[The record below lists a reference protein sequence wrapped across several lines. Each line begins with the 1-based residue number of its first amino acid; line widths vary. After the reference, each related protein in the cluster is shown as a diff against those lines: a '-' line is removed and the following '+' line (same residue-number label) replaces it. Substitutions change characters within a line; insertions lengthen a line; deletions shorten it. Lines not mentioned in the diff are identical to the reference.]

1 MRVLVLRPRA
11 AGERTAARLRA
22 RGYEA
27 VLAPVTAI
35 APLDTPPPAGPFAA
49 VLVTSPSAFAA
60 PIPDGLKEL
69 PLLAVGGRTA
79 EVARA
84 RGFRDVESA
93 GGDRNALAAL
103 AARRLPRGARL
114 LLVQGRDHKEDTA
127 PLLAAAGLTP
137 VPWIAYAAERL
148 PRLPD
153 PAVAALDEGRIDIV
167 LHYSR
172 RSAETALA
180 LAEAAGV
187 ARPFLASVQVCLSP
201 DVAEPLV
208 RAGAVRIVTAA
219 EPQEDALFA
228 ALGD

>member
-22 RGYEA
+22 RGHEA

-35 APLDTPPPAGPFAA
+35 APLHEPPPAGPFAA

-60 PIPDGLKEL
+60 PIPDTLRAL

-84 RGFRDVESA
+84 RGFRNVESA
-93 GGDRNALAAL
+93 DGDRHALVRLAAQ
-103 AARRLPRGARL
+103 RLPPGARL
-114 LLVQGRDHKEDTA
+114 LLVQGRDHKEDTTA
-127 PLLAAAGLTP
+127 LLAAAGLTP
-137 VPWIAYAAERL
+137 VPWIAYAAETL
-148 PRLPD
+148 PALSD
-153 PAVAALDEGRIDIV
+153 IAVSALEQGRVDAV

-180 LAEAAGV
+180 LAEAAGL
-187 ARPFLASVQVCLSP
+187 ARSFLAGVQVCLSA

-208 RAGAVRIVTAA
+208 RAGAARIVTAA

-228 ALGD
+228 ALGN